1 MPPLILPFIIAVCLA
16 IQAQTRQY
24 GYNEGRENP
33 LKSRKTEGNDMVGGC
48 VSKAVYSG
56 LQARRRKDTTEYIIH
71 EGKRYEYRSD
81 TQIFRHDATR
91 LTRIK
96 KA

>member
-1 MPPLILPFIIAVCLA
+1 VSKGK
-16 IQAQTRQY
+16 QHT
-24 GYNEGRENP
+24 
-33 LKSRKTEGNDMVGGC
+33 KTEGKNMKASGC

-56 LQARRRKDTTEYIIH
+56 LQARRRKDTAEYIIH

-81 TQIFRHDATR
+81 TQIFSKTCQWHVLNATR

-96 KA
+96 KAEWLAIKAQQEVK

>member
-1 MPPLILPFIIAVCLA
+1 MA
-16 IQAQTRQY
+16 
-24 GYNEGRENP
+24 
-33 LKSRKTEGNDMVGGC
+33 SGC
-48 VSKAVYSG
+48 VSKTVYSG
-56 LQARRRKDTTEYIIH
+56 LQARRHKDTAEYIIH

-96 KA
+96 KAEWLAIKAQHEQEDERA

>member
-1 MPPLILPFIIAVCLA
+1 MKA
-16 IQAQTRQY
+16 
-24 GYNEGRENP
+24 
-33 LKSRKTEGNDMVGGC
+33 SGC

-56 LQARRRKDTTEYIIH
+56 LQARRRKDTAEYVTH
-71 EGKRYEYRSD
+71 EGKRYEYRCD

-96 KA
+96 KAEWLAIKAQQEGK

>member
-1 MPPLILPFIIAVCLA
+1 MARP
-16 IQAQTRQY
+16 
-24 GYNEGRENP
+24 
-33 LKSRKTEGNDMVGGC
+33 SGC

-56 LQARRRKDTTEYIIH
+56 LMARRHKDTAEYIIH

-96 KA
+96 KAEWLAIKAQNEEASK